1 MSFILKRPMFRI
13 GGKVDSRGSGITSGL
28 DTPKR
33 GLVDGPGGYAGVEET
48 YKEKLARL
56 RAEQPK
62 LTLGDY
68 LQIAAAGADII
79 GAPSMGGGISGALT
93 TAAKPLA
100 TLGRG
105 LSTSMG
111 AREKAVADLAG
122 TLTGLE
128 IEREIGMAKATK
140 PFESEVQMQ
149 FIDEYYKE
157 KIAAA
162 KTKVEKD
169 MLINQRQEEKRT
181 IARGGNLASNYRI
194 FQPQIVEQAKDSVR
208 QALKATLGR
217 EPTVDELA
225 KGVAQYLLTINKEF
239 SKGLKDG
246 GRVGYEEGGEVMNQT
261 QQNMATQGV
270 ETQGEEVMSQISYNE
285 LRARLPQ
292 EITDDIV
299 KLLANSYEALADFAE
314 IRTQADVD
322 NFNQKYSV
330 QLILPTEA

>member
-1 MSFILKRPMFRI
+1 MSILRRPMFRK
-13 GGKVDSRGSGITSGL
+13 GGKVDSRGTGITSGL

-48 YKEKLARL
+48 YKEKLAKL
-56 RAEQPK
+56 RSEQPK

-68 LQIAAAGADII
+68 LQIAATGAEIA

-100 TLGRG
+100 GLGRT
-105 LSTSMG
+105 LSGSMG
-111 AREKAVADLAG
+111 AREKATADLAG

-140 PFESEVQMQ
+140 PFESEVQIN
-149 FIDEYYKE
+149 FIDEYYKD

-162 KTKVEKD
+162 KTQVEKD
-169 MLINQRQEEKRT
+169 ILIRQREEEKRT
-181 IARGGNLASNYRI
+181 IMRGGNLASKYKV
-194 FQPQIVEQAKDSVR
+194 FQPEIVKNAQQVVR
-208 QALKATLGR
+208 KSLKETLGR
-217 EPTVDELA
+217 EPTADELA
-225 KGVAQYLLTINKEF
+225 KGVAKYLSTIASEF
-239 SKGLKDG
+239 GQNLKDG
-246 GRVGYEEGGEVMNQT
+246 GRVGYQEGGEVMNQA
-261 QQNMATQGV
+261 QQEMGVEGV

-322 NFNQKYSV
+322 NFNQKYNV
-330 QLILPTEA
+330 QLVLPAEA

>member
-1 MSFILKRPMFRI
+1 MSILRRPMFRK

-48 YKEKLARL
+48 YREKLARL
-56 RAEQPK
+56 KAEQPK

-68 LQIAAAGADII
+68 LQIAATGAEIA

-100 TLGRG
+100 QLGRG
-105 LSTSMG
+105 LAGSMG
-111 AREKAVADLAG
+111 AREKATADLAG

-128 IEREIGMAKATK
+128 IEKEIGMAKATK
-140 PFESEVQMQ
+140 PFESEVQIN
-149 FIDEYYKE
+149 FIDEYYKD

-162 KTKVEKD
+162 KTQVEKD
-169 MLINQRQEEKRT
+169 ILIRQREEEKRT
-181 IARGGNLASNYRI
+181 IMRGGNLASKYKV
-194 FQPQIVEQAKDSVR
+194 FQPEIVKNAQQVVR
-208 QALKATLGR
+208 KSLKETLGR
-217 EPTVDELA
+217 EPTADELA
-225 KGVAQYLLTINKEF
+225 KGVAKYLSTIASEF
-239 SKGLKDG
+239 GQNLKDG
-246 GRVGYEEGGEVMNQT
+246 GRVGYQEGGEVMNQA
-261 QQNMATQGV
+261 QQDMGVQGV
-270 ETQGEEVMSQISYNE
+270 ETQGEEIMDQVSYNE

-322 NFNQKYSV
+322 NFNQKYNV
-330 QLILPTEA
+330 QLVLPAEA

>member
-1 MSFILKRPMFRI
+1 MSILRRPMFRK
-13 GGKVDSRGSGITSGL
+13 GGKVDSRGTGITSGL

-48 YKEKLARL
+48 YREKLARL
-56 RAEQPK
+56 KAEQPK

-68 LQIAAAGADII
+68 LQIAATGAEIA

-105 LSTSMG
+105 LAGSFG
-111 AREKAVADLAG
+111 AREKATSDLAG

-128 IEREIGMAKATK
+128 IEKEIGMAKATK
-140 PFESEVQMQ
+140 PFESEVQIN
-149 FIDEYYKE
+149 FIDEYYKD

-162 KTKVEKD
+162 KTQVEKD
-169 MLINQRQEEKRT
+169 ILIKQREEEKRT
-181 IARGGNLASNYRI
+181 IMRGGNLASKYKV
-194 FQPQIVEQAKDSVR
+194 FQPEIVKNAQQVVR
-208 QALKATLGR
+208 KSLKETLGR
-217 EPTVDELA
+217 EPNADELA
-225 KGVAQYLLTINKEF
+225 KGVAKYLSTIASEF
-239 SKGLKDG
+239 GQNLKDG
-246 GRVGYEEGGEVMNQT
+246 GRVGYQEGGEVMDQA
-261 QQNMATQGV
+261 QQDMGVQGV
-270 ETQGEEVMSQISYNE
+270 ETQGEEIMDQVSYNE

-322 NFNQKYSV
+322 NFNQKYNV
-330 QLILPTEA
+330 QLVLPAEA

>member
-1 MSFILKRPMFRI
+1 MSILRRPMFRK

-28 DTPKR
+28 DSKR

-68 LQIAAAGADII
+68 LQIAATGAEIA

-100 TLGRG
+100 NLGRG
-105 LSTSMG
+105 LATSMG
-111 AREKAVADLAG
+111 AREKQVADLAG

-140 PFESEVQMQ
+140 PFESQVQMQ
-149 FIDEYYKE
+149 FIDEYYKD
-157 KIAAA
+157 KIAKA
-162 KTKVEKD
+162 KTQVEKD
-169 MLINQRQEEKRT
+169 ILIQKREEEKRT
-181 IARGGNLASNYRI
+181 IARGGNLASKYKV
-194 FQPQIVEQAKDSVR
+194 FQPQIVEQAQDIVR
-208 QALKATLGR
+208 KSLKQSLGR
-217 EPTVDELA
+217 EPTPDELA
-225 KGVAQYLLTINKEF
+225 KGVAKYLSQIATEF
-239 SKGLKDG
+239 SQNLKDG
-246 GRVGYEEGGEVMNQT
+246 GRVGYEEGGEVMPTEDQ
-261 QQNMATQGV
+261 QGV
-270 ETQGEEVMSQISYNE
+270 ETQGEEVMSQISYDE

-314 IRTQADVD
+314 IRTQTDVD
-322 NFNQKYSV
+322 NFNQKYNV
-330 QLILPTEA
+330 QLVLPAEA